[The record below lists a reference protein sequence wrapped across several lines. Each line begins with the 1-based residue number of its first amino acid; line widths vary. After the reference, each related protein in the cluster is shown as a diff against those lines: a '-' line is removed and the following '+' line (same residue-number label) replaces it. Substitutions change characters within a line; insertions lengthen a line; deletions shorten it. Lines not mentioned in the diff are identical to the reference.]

1 MQLNML
7 SLCIFIILFESIK
20 CLRLSPFKFNQKSS
34 STNLIKKSL
43 TTSVAIISIAVP
55 NAFAV
60 PLGQHSS
67 CAYPACTSQLEI
79 LEDNAPNLVSQAE
92 IDSYNSQLKD
102 IGFTFKNFPKL
113 LEQNDYE
120 SIRASLRVQPAGSLR
135 LTVRKYKNFLTD
147 DKKKEFMN
155 KYNSMINNLDDM
167 DVLASK
173 RLIGGSTDDAVRR
186 AADNLIQSYDTMMA
200 VVGK

>member
-1 MQLNML
+1 MYF
-7 SLCIFIILFESIK
+7 CICSIFLETIT
-20 CLRLSPFKFNQKSS
+20 CLRLSPLKFNQKSS
-34 STNLIKKSL
+34 TNFIKKSL
-43 TTSVAIISIAVP
+43 ATSTAILTIAVP

-60 PLGQHSS
+60 PLGQHST

-102 IGFTFKNFPKL
+102 IGFTFKNYPKL
-113 LEQNDYE
+113 LEQKDYE

-135 LTVRKYKNFLTD
+135 LTIRKYKNFLPETQ
-147 DKKKEFMN
+147 KKEFVS
-155 KYNSMINNLDDM
+155 KYKIMINNLDDM

-173 RLIGGSTDDAVRR
+173 RLIGGSSDEAVRK
-186 AADNLIQSYDTMMA
+186 AVDNLIQSYDSMMA

>member
-120 SIRASLRVQPAGSLR
+120 SIRA
-135 LTVRKYKNFLTD
+135 
-147 DKKKEFMN
+147 
-155 KYNSMINNLDDM
+155 
-167 DVLASK
+167 
-173 RLIGGSTDDAVRR
+173 
-186 AADNLIQSYDTMMA
+186 
-200 VVGK
+200 